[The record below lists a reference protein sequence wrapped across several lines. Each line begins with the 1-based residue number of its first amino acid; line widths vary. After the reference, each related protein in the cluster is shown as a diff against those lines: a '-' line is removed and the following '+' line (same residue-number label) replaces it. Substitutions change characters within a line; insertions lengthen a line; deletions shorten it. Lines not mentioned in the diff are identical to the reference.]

1 MRPDLLQA
9 FQIITEFRVNT
20 VGQDLRVFAVDDILL
35 PVQEPE
41 GDLELCWVL
50 HDIYDSLQLIR
61 VEFTGTVPQL
71 AMVIRYVHQRKS
83 KLTAF

>member
-1 MRPDLLQA
+1 MSPNLLQA
-9 FQIITEFRVNT
+9 FQIITEFRINT
-20 VGQDLRVFAVDDILL
+20 VGQDLRIFAIDDILL

-41 GDLELCWVL
+41 GDLELRRVL

-61 VEFTGTVPQL
+61 VEFTSTESWS
-71 AMVIRYVHQRKS
+71 AMIFRCVERKS